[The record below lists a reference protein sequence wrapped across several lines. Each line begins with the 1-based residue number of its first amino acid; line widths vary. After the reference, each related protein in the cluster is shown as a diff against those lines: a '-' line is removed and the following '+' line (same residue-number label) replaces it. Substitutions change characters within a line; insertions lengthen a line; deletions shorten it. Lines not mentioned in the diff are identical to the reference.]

1 MKRGFTLI
9 ELLVV
14 VLIIGILA
22 AVALPQYQKSVMKSR
37 AVEMV
42 TFMENVNK
50 AVDMLMVENGGLV
63 SFTFADLNLDYTDT
77 LDCNSTN
84 MMCGAKNGSWSAMLV
99 VSAMDNLWGIIMIPT
114 DMDVATQGFALI
126 SYPPSMGGLVR
137 ACQYKKNSS
146 KGKMFCEAV
155 HSFNK
160 DYVVSQGAS

>member
-22 AVALPQYQKSVMKSR
+22 AVALPQYQKAVMKSR

-42 TFMENVNK
+42 TFMENVK
-50 AVDMLMVENGGLV
+50 KSVDMLIVENGGLV
-63 SFTFADLNLDYTDT
+63 DFSFADLNLDYTNT

-84 MMCGAKNGSWSAMLV
+84 MMCSAKNGTWSAMLV
-99 VSAMDNLWGIIMIPT
+99 TMPAADIWGVIMIPT
-114 DMDVATQGFALI
+114 DMDVAPQGFALL

-137 ACQYKKNSS
+137 GCQYKKNSS

-155 HSFNK
+155 HSF
-160 DYVVSQGAS
+160 DERYTVTQATF